1 MAYSQ
6 VFGQGRTRLQESGMA
21 PTHVGGNG
29 SCHKHSPRL
38 PLAIALTLAL
48 MASPASF
55 PEAKAAQASLAGT
68 MYEAPALEYN
78 LDPALLYSVAL
89 AESARGADSRLQPWP
104 YTLRVLTEAGFY
116 GKSREEAARQL
127 ETYLAQHGSV
137 DIGIMQV
144 NTRWHGHRV
153 EDVTQLLDPSVGLRV
168 GAEILREAIDSA
180 PGDLV
185 LGVGRYHNWA
195 DEERARNYGQR
206 ILAIYENILRVLG
219 RSE

>member
-6 VFGQGRTRLQESGMA
+6 VVGQGNTRLQESGKA
-21 PTHVGGNG
+21 PTHVGGG
-29 SCHKHSPRL
+29 GGCHTRSSRL
-38 PLAIALTLAL
+38 PLAIALTLTL
-48 MASPASF
+48 MASPASL
-55 PEAKAAQASLAGT
+55 PEAEASLSGT
-68 MYEAPALEYN
+68 MYEAPALEYD

-89 AESARGADSRLQPWP
+89 AESARGADSGLQPWP

-127 ETYLAQHGSV
+127 EAYLAKHGSV